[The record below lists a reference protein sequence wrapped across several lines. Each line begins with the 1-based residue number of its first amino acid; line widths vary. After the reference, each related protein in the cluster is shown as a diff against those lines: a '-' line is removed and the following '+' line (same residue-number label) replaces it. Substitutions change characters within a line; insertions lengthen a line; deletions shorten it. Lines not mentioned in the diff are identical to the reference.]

1 MFKFVIDLG
10 TVLNIFLMILY
21 LIIVISFQFAKIG
34 SWGLKRNICMKS
46 EEIWHKVHVA
56 ASYATIPFVLISILL
71 IFINNMWFKIVLGS
85 ILLLLLPRVWDI
97 VVKFTTKTYSQELKK
112 QEQKELEQQIKKESG
127 WR

>member
-10 TVLNIFLMILY
+10 TVLNIFLMIQY
-21 LIIVISFQFAKIG
+21 LIIVISFQYVKIG

-56 ASYATIPFVLISILL
+56 ASYATIPFVVVSIIL
-71 IFINNMWFKIVLGS
+71 IFVHNMWLKIALGS

-97 VVKFTTKTYSQELKK
+97 VVKLVTKRDTIELNEK
-112 QEQKELEQQIKKESG
+112 EQKELEEQIKKESG
-127 WR
+127 WK

>member
-21 LIIVISFQFAKIG
+21 LIIVISFQYVKIG

-71 IFINNMWFKIVLGS
+71 IFINNMWLKIASGL

-97 VVKFTTKTYSQELKK
+97 VVKIVTKKDAIDLKEK
-112 QEQKELEQQIKKESG
+112 EQKELEDQIRKESG

>member
-10 TVLNIFLMILY
+10 TVLNMFLMILY
-21 LIIVISFQFAKIG
+21 LIIVISFQFVKIG
-34 SWGLKRNICMKS
+34 PWGLKRNICMKS

>member
-10 TVLNIFLMILY
+10 TLLNIFLMILY
-21 LIIVISFQFAKIG
+21 LIIVISFQFVKIG

-71 IFINNMWFKIVLGS
+71 IFINNMWLKISLGL
-85 ILLLLLPRVWDI
+85 ILLLLLPRIWDI
-97 VVKFTTKTYSQELKK
+97 VVKIVTKKDAIDLKEK
-112 QEQKELEQQIKKESG
+112 EQKELEDQIKKESG

>member
-1 MFKFVIDLG
+1 
-10 TVLNIFLMILY
+10 MILY
-21 LIIVISFQFAKIG
+21 LIIVISFQFVKIG

-71 IFINNMWFKIVLGS
+71 IFINNMWLKIALGL
-85 ILLLLLPRVWDI
+85 ILLLLLPRIWDI
-97 VVKFTTKTYSQELKK
+97 VVKIVTKKDVIDLKEK
-112 QEQKELEQQIKKESG
+112 EQKELEDQIKKESG

>member
-21 LIIVISFQFAKIG
+21 LIIVISFQFVKIG
-34 SWGLKRNICMKS
+34 PWGLKRNICMKS
-46 EEIWHKVHVA
+46 EEIWHKVHVV

-85 ILLLLLPRVWDI
+85 ILLLVLPRVWDI
-97 VVKFTTKTYSQELKK
+97 VVKIVTKKDAIDLKEK
-112 QEQKELEQQIKKESG
+112 EQKELEDQIKKESG

>member
-1 MFKFVIDLG
+1 MFKFVIDFG

-21 LIIVISFQFAKIG
+21 LIIVISFQYVKIG
-34 SWGLKRNICMKS
+34 PWGLKRNICMKS

-71 IFINNMWFKIVLGS
+71 IFINNMWFKIACGS

-97 VVKFTTKTYSQELKK
+97 VVKIVTKKDAIDLKEK
-112 QEQKELEQQIKKESG
+112 EQKEIEDQIKKESG

>member
-21 LIIVISFQFAKIG
+21 LIIVISFQYVKIG

-71 IFINNMWFKIVLGS
+71 IFINNMWLKIASGL
-85 ILLLLLPRVWDI
+85 ILLLLLSRVWDI
-97 VVKFTTKTYSQELKK
+97 VVKIVTKKDAIDLKEK
-112 QEQKELEQQIKKESG
+112 EQKELEDQIKKESG
-127 WR
+127 WK

>member
-21 LIIVISFQFAKIG
+21 LIIVISFQFVKIG

-56 ASYATIPFVLISILL
+56 TSYATMPFVLISILL

-97 VVKFTTKTYSQELKK
+97 VVKIVTKKDALEIN
-112 QEQKELEQQIKKESG
+112 QKEKKDLENQIKKESG

>member
-10 TVLNIFLMILY
+10 TLLNIFLMILY
-21 LIIVISFQFAKIG
+21 LIIVISFQFVKIG

-71 IFINNMWFKIVLGS
+71 IFINNMWFKIALGL
-85 ILLLLLPRVWDI
+85 ILLLLLPRILDI
-97 VVKFTTKTYSQELKK
+97 VVKIVTKKDAIDLKEK
-112 QEQKELEQQIKKESG
+112 EQKEFEDQIKKESG

>member
-21 LIIVISFQFAKIG
+21 LIIVISFQYVKIG

-56 ASYATIPFVLISILL
+56 ASFATIPFVVVSIIL
-71 IFINNMWFKIVLGS
+71 IFVHNMWLKIVLGS
-85 ILLLLLPRVWDI
+85 ILLLLLQRVWDI
-97 VVKFTTKTYSQELKK
+97 VVKLATKKDTIEINRKELK
-112 QEQKELEQQIKKESG
+112 ELKIK
-127 WR
+127 

>member
-10 TVLNIFLMILY
+10 TLLNIFLMILY
-21 LIIVISFQFAKIG
+21 LIIVISFQFVKIG

>member
-21 LIIVISFQFAKIG
+21 LIIVISFQFVKIG

-56 ASYATIPFVLISILL
+56 ASYATIPFILISILL
-71 IFINNMWFKIVLGS
+71 IFINNMWLKIAFSL
-85 ILLLLLPRVWDI
+85 ILLLLLPRIWDI
-97 VVKFTTKTYSQELKK
+97 VVKIVTKKDAIDLKEK
-112 QEQKELEQQIKKESG
+112 EQKELEDQIKKESG